1 MLALGGSLGRDRI
14 SNNSNYKNIYVDETC
29 NDDDDSSNMKYNND
43 NYKNSC
49 IKLKNERRS
58 NSDNIDN
65 MYHADIWKS
74 RAW

>member
-1 MLALGGSLGRDRI
+1 MLAFGGSLGRDRI
-14 SNNSNYKNIYVDETC
+14 NNNSNYKNISVDETC
-29 NDDDDSSNMKYNND
+29 NDDDDSSNMKNNND

-49 IKLKNERRS
+49 IKLKNERRT